1 MPRHRGK
8 FDVNRIEP
16 YELSRSRIENFIK
29 CPACFYMQQV
39 EKIDFPSIPGFNINE
54 ATDILLKK
62 DFDYYRRQQKPHPFL
77 VKNGLSN
84 LIPYRHE
91 NFELWTQSLHFGA
104 ENRFHYDDQ
113 ENNLRVGGGLDD
125 VWLNTISNKL
135 HIVDYKSTSQKKDS
149 GPITLNDE
157 WKGSYKRQ
165 MDFYIWIMKKKGFN
179 VDDVGFITSLAS
191 YLQSTYQLSTVNT
204 FFTGM
209 SNGGE
214 LCYVLACEV
223 PNVFR
228 AFAPVAG
235 TIFPN
240 GLTNNICS
248 PTVPVP
254 IFETHGRNDNVTL
267 IEGDPLDQYWGP
279 YLGIDTIISFCL
291 LYTSPSPRD

>member
-39 EKIDFPSIPGFNINE
+39 EKIDFPSIPGFNIND

-62 DFDYYRRQQKPHPFL
+62 DFDHYRRQQKPHPFL

-125 VWLNTISNKL
+125 IWLNTISNKL

-179 VDDVGFITSLAS
+179 VDDVGYFLYCDGNRFSDKPFLDEEIANMEFRITLIQYKSDLGWIEPTLKKIYKNLRLEKRPNHS
-191 YLQSTYQLSTVNT
+191 NYCEYGNFLSQS
-204 FFTGM
+204 
-209 SNGGE
+209 
-214 LCYVLACEV
+214 
-223 PNVFR
+223 
-228 AFAPVAG
+228 
-235 TIFPN
+235 
-240 GLTNNICS
+240 NNIKQ
-248 PTVPVP
+248 VK
-254 IFETHGRNDNVTL
+254 IKTL
-267 IEGDPLDQYWGP
+267 
-279 YLGIDTIISFCL
+279 F
-291 LYTSPSPRD
+291 

>member
-39 EKIDFPSIPGFNINE
+39 EKINFPSIPGFNINE

-149 GPITLNDE
+149 GPITL
-157 WKGSYKRQ
+157 
-165 MDFYIWIMKKKGFN
+165 
-179 VDDVGFITSLAS
+179 
-191 YLQSTYQLSTVNT
+191 
-204 FFTGM
+204 
-209 SNGGE
+209 
-214 LCYVLACEV
+214 
-223 PNVFR
+223 
-228 AFAPVAG
+228 
-235 TIFPN
+235 
-240 GLTNNICS
+240 
-248 PTVPVP
+248 
-254 IFETHGRNDNVTL
+254 
-267 IEGDPLDQYWGP
+267 
-279 YLGIDTIISFCL
+279 CL

>member
-16 YELSRSRIENFIK
+16 YELSRSRVENFIK

-39 EKIDFPSIPGFNINE
+39 ERIEIPSIPGININE

-91 NFELWTQSLHFGA
+91 NFDLWTQSLHFGA

-135 HIVDYKSTSQKKDS
+135 HIVDYKSTSQKKDC

-179 VDDVGFITSLAS
+179 ADDVGYFLYCDGNRFSDKAFLDEEIA
-191 YLQSTYQLSTVNT
+191 NT
-204 FFTGM
+204 
-209 SNGGE
+209 E
-214 LCYVLACEV
+214 
-223 PNVFR
+223 FR
-228 AFAPVAG
+228 
-235 TIFPN
+235 I
-240 GLTNNICS
+240 
-248 PTVPVP
+248 
-254 IFETHGRNDNVTL
+254 TL
-267 IEGDPLDQYWGP
+267 IP
-279 YLGIDTIISFCL
+279 YKSAVS
-291 LYTSPSPRD
+291 YTHLTLPTKRIV